1 MNNKNLAL
9 EKQVIEL
16 RAKFEIEK
24 NAKNKAYDFII
35 SFGLLELFAEFC
47 LDYKGDAFEN
57 CKKHLI
63 CRLNE
68 K

>member
-16 RAKFEIEK
+16 RAKCESEK

-35 SFGLLELFAEFC
+35 SFGLFELFTKFC
-47 LDYKGDAFEN
+47 LDYKGDGFEN

>member
-16 RAKFEIEK
+16 RAKCESEK

-35 SFGLLELFAEFC
+35 SFGLLELFKEFC
-47 LDYKGDAFEN
+47 LDYKGDGFEN

-63 CRLNE
+63 CRLN
-68 K
+68 KK

>member
-16 RAKFEIEK
+16 RAKCESEK

-35 SFGLLELFAEFC
+35 SFGLDELFA
-47 LDYKGDAFEN
+47 K
-57 CKKHLI
+57 
-63 CRLNE
+63 
-68 K
+68 

>member
-16 RAKFEIEK
+16 RAKCESEK

-35 SFGLLELFAEFC
+35 SFGLDELFAKFC
-47 LDYKGDAFEN
+47 LDYKEDGFEN

>member
-16 RAKFEIEK
+16 RAKCESEK

-35 SFGLLELFAEFC
+35 FFGLVELFAKFC
-47 LDYKGDAFEN
+47 LDYKEDGFEN